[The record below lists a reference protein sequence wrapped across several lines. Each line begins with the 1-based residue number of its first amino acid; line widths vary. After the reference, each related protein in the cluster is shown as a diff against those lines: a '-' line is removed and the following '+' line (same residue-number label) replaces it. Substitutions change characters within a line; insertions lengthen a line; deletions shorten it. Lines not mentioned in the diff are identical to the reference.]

1 MGPTE
6 KQSKRVLIFV
16 GKFYLSIIVFS
27 ISYAGN
33 DYVDNEE
40 NSCKSP
46 GRPSDIDIPHGQG
59 AILECKGGGCI
70 NIKKVKK

>member
-1 MGPTE
+1 M
-6 KQSKRVLIFV
+6 VLFIV
-16 GKFYLSIIVFS
+16 GKFHLSIIVFS
-27 ISYAGN
+27 ISYAGK

-40 NSCKSP
+40 NSCKSH
-46 GRPSDIDIPHGQG
+46 GRPSDIDVPHGQG

>member
-1 MGPTE
+1 MG
-6 KQSKRVLIFV
+6 KRVLIFV

-27 ISYAGN
+27 ISYAGD

-40 NSCKSP
+40 NLCKSP